1 MIHVLR
7 CQESKLM
14 NIIKCLLKS
23 SIIFLF
29 ELFEDSDTT
38 RQLLRATFNLYQSS
52 HIMCGTKKMLM
63 VFFSSL
69 AFPEH
74 PDVSR

>member
-1 MIHVLR
+1 
-7 CQESKLM
+7 M
-14 NIIKCLLKS
+14 NIIKCLLTS
-23 SIIFLF
+23 SVVFLF
-29 ELFEDSDTT
+29 ELFEDSDTK

-52 HIMCGTKKMLM
+52 HIMCGSKKMLM